1 MRNEE
6 ILEPAVTSVLDRD
19 ADQTTSAVET
29 VEDQLRQL
37 HVDEKGERRIY
48 HDSKLLT
55 MLLGMILAAPF
66 LLASFGVDPNVG
78 NGGALKI
85 ALCILGQVVNALLPV
100 VLCCLEG
107 KPRAQKIVSCL
118 SFLPA
123 ILENW
128 RGHKHPARRLYP
140 PGGYGTGGEN
150 LQNPEGCRRRAPT
163 GYWWRRAWVGR
174 TQISMAI
181 PRPNC
186 EARGTW
192 NQGSPPR
199 AAPSLAMAPR
209 QGDRN
214 ASGDESHTRAGCP
227 VP

>member
-6 ILEPAVTSVLDRD
+6 ILEPTVTSVLDRD
-19 ADQTTSAVET
+19 AEQTTSAVET

-48 HDSKLLT
+48 HDSKFLT

-78 NGGALKI
+78 KGGALKI

-107 KPRAQKIVSCL
+107 QPRAQKIVSCL
-118 SFLPA
+118 SLLPA

-128 RGHKHPARRLYP
+128 RGHKHPASRLYP

-150 LQNPEGCRRRAPT
+150 LQNPEGCRRRA
-163 GYWWRRAWVGR
+163 
-174 TQISMAI
+174 
-181 PRPNC
+181 
-186 EARGTW
+186 
-192 NQGSPPR
+192 
-199 AAPSLAMAPR
+199 
-209 QGDRN
+209 
-214 ASGDESHTRAGCP
+214 
-227 VP
+227 